1 MNNMLIEIENEKLN
15 LSASVNSVTYKGDRV
30 PESGKKWPY
39 LGHDDKISKNESR
52 QRRRSTSEVFY

>member
-30 PESGKKWPY
+30 PESGKS
-39 LGHDDKISKNESR
+39 GHICSVR
-52 QRRRSTSEVFY
+52 LTSGI